1 MEFHDMHDVKQKYLL
16 RLADEP
22 RWVETRDLLS
32 SDQSLVLENPTQ
44 DGFIV
49 WSTEDDI
56 GSVVGRVDP
65 TQLLRAAEDV
75 SELLAFA
82 DNVVQAGQVL
92 KDFRA
97 ELATIFTSPTE
108 LPRTIQHDCRLM
120 EQADAAL
127 LEHLPKGLKEEIC
140 DVLGDQVSVVAAF
153 DGSLPVAFA
162 YVASETEA
170 LWDISIDTL
179 ASHRRRG
186 FAASAVTALMG
197 IMEKRGKTAVWGAL
211 QSNPASVKLA
221 QHLGFREVDELWV
234 LSRADTRS

>member
-1 MEFHDMHDVKQKYLL
+1 MELGGMRDVKQKYLL
-16 RLADEP
+16 RLKDEP

-32 SDQSLVLENPTQ
+32 SDQSLILENPTQ

-82 DNVVQAGQVL
+82 DNVEQASQML
-92 KDFRA
+92 KDYRA
-97 ELATIFTSPTE
+97 ELATIFTSPPE
-108 LPRTIQHDCRLM
+108 RPHTIQHDCRRM
-120 EQADAAL
+120 RQADATL
-127 LEHLPKGLKEEIC
+127 LEHLPEGLKEEIC
-140 DVLGDQVSVVAAF
+140 DVLEEDIPVVAAF

-162 YVASETEA
+162 YVASETGT
-170 LWDISIDTL
+170 LWGISIDTL
-179 ASHRRRG
+179 ESHRRRG
-186 FAASAVTALMG
+186 FAASAVTELMG

-211 QSNPASVKLA
+211 QSNPASVMLA
-221 QHLGFREVDELWV
+221 QYLGFRAVDELWV
-234 LSRADTRS
+234 LSRKSL

>member
-1 MEFHDMHDVKQKYLL
+1 MHDVKQKYLE

-22 RWVETRDLLS
+22 RWVETRDLLA
-32 SDQSLVLENPTQ
+32 SDRSLALENPTQ

-56 GSVVGRVDP
+56 GSVVGKIDSLP
-65 TQLLRAAEDV
+65 LLHAANQV
-75 SELLAFA
+75 SELLVFA
-82 DNVVQAGQVL
+82 DNVSEACRVL

-97 ELATIFTSPTE
+97 ELAIIFASPPE
-108 LPRTIQHDCRLM
+108 LPTTTRHDCRRM
-120 EQADAAL
+120 QQTDAAL
-127 LEHLPKGLKEEIC
+127 LDHLPEALKKEIL
-140 DVLGDQVSVVAAF
+140 DVLGDDVPVVAAF
-153 DGSLPVAFA
+153 DGALPVAFA
-162 YVASETEA
+162 YAASETEA

-234 LSRADTRS
+234 LSREDTGS

>member
-1 MEFHDMHDVKQKYLL
+1 MYDVKQKYLE

-22 RWVETRDLLS
+22 RWVKTRDLLA
-32 SDQSLVLENPTQ
+32 SDRSLALENPTQ

-65 TQLLRAAEDV
+65 AQLLRAAEDV
-75 SELLAFA
+75 SELLAFS
-82 DNVVQAGQVL
+82 DNVAQANQVL

-97 ELATIFTSPTE
+97 EIATIFISPGE
-108 LPRTIQHDCRLM
+108 LPRTIQHNCRLM
-120 EQADAAL
+120 GHADAAL
-127 LEHLPKGLKEEIC
+127 LEHLPEGLKEEIC
-140 DVLGDQVSVVAAF
+140 DVLGEKVPVAAAF

-186 FAASAVTALMG
+186 FATSAVTALMG

-234 LSRADTRS
+234 LSREDTGS